1 MAVLVF
7 ECFKTPVLWD
17 KVIIFIELLSYTWC
31 ILTGKKIIFQD
42 MADTRERS
50 LSIVTSLTEPR
61 SACNTWNINTIEK
74 TLQLKILTG
83 VSNTNGENTFI
94 ICHFGNFFWILST
107 WTPRVVTTTSSFTPS
122 PVMSTWV
129 HITSYLIFVIFLHGQ
144 NFWRIKFTP
153 KNANF
158 SR

>member
-1 MAVLVF
+1 MILRRFYMAVLVF

-74 TLQLKILTG
+74 TSQLNILTG
-83 VSNTNGENTFI
+83 VSNMKWENTFL
-94 ICHFGNFFWILST
+94 ILGIYFAFYLPEPHELWQLQAPSLHHRSCQPEFT
-107 WTPRVVTTTSSFTPS
+107 LLLLPIESKKKCKPRIRRDV
-122 PVMSTWV
+122 
-129 HITSYLIFVIFLHGQ
+129 
-144 NFWRIKFTP
+144 
-153 KNANF
+153 
-158 SR
+158 